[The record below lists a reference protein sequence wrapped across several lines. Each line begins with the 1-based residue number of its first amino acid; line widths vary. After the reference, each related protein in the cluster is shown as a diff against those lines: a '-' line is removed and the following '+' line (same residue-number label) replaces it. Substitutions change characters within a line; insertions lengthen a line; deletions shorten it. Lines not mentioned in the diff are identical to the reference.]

1 MSKIKKILKIKP
13 RLDKDVLK
21 AFIKYREKYT
31 PQDYNQMEL
40 LEAILKGD
48 INNGV
53 DITTRSNGKSTNY
66 IGMLGKLAIDFKFQ
80 LGIVIDH
87 PYQWE
92 SMIESLKDSARHYE
106 WTDNP
111 EEDFWSYNLKT
122 AIKFGVGTHELGV
135 IMSVNKPADIKKM
148 YATVCNCK
156 FIIYDE
162 FIRSDE
168 SYYNKEDVYFKEIKE
183 TCDKKASIKE
193 IADLFPDNKSKVLL
207 LGNPKNLN
215 NPILSSMG
223 VIKILEETETKDLM
237 IKGKTG
243 VRLDSN
249 AKTNEQY
256 IDTEF
261 MPYLET
267 ETIDNLFKIN
277 KHGIVS
283 SDKVIDMLRNPNH
296 VSAKIKLD
304 EDSSLE
310 IINLDKTYVLSFTRD
325 TSNCTYTLDLSYKS
339 DDMYYLDDD
348 LFIDVGYMDRFYKQ
362 SFIKFDTNF
371 TRQQVLNSNLIGL
384 NIFRVIALE
393 KSKNKSSK
401 EVNINEYQKT
411 SQKIRLQQLYQNIFK
426 TF

>member
-1 MSKIKKILKIKP
+1 MSKIKKMLNIKP
-13 RLDKDVLK
+13 KLDKDVLK
-21 AFIKYREKYT
+21 TFLKYRKKYT
-31 PQDYNQMEL
+31 PEDYNQMEL
-40 LEAILKGD
+40 LEAILKGV

-80 LGIVIDH
+80 IGMVIDH

-92 SMIESLKDSARHYE
+92 SMIESLKDSARVYE
-106 WTDNP
+106 WTENP

-122 AIKFGVGTHELGV
+122 AIKFGVGTHELGL

-148 YATVCNCK
+148 YATVSNCK
-156 FIIYDE
+156 FLVYDE

-168 SYYNKEDVYFKEIKE
+168 SYYNKEDIYFKEIKE
-183 TCDKKASIKE
+183 TCDKKATIKE
-193 IADLFPDNKSKVLL
+193 IAELFPDNKSKVLL

-237 IKGKTG
+237 IKFKTG

-249 AKTNEQY
+249 AKTNQQY

-283 SDKVIDMLRNPNH
+283 TNDMIDMLRNPKH
-296 VSAKIKLD
+296 ITAKIKID

-325 TSNCTYTLDLSYKS
+325 TSNCNYTLDLAYKS
-339 DDMYYLDDD
+339 DDYYYLDDD
-348 LFIDVGYMDRFYKQ
+348 LFIDLDYMDKFYKQ

-371 TRQQVLNSNLIGL
+371 TRQQVFNSNLIGL

-393 KSKNKSSK
+393 KSKRGKK
-401 EVNINEYQKT
+401 EDVINYDYKKT
-411 SQKIRLQQLYQNIFK
+411 AKKIRLQQLYQNIFK